1 MNISKHIESL
11 EGYIRLIK
19 LLSKIRFGVWCIWP
33 ILNDRDVICFLNR
46 EKGSDFCESLKAILF
61 DLYLGNKGGD
71 KGELRSFVE
80 DVEAFD
86 WDHDGVAES
95 EECASQG
102 AMDLLGGISSLINGC
117 IEGRDDYFAN
127 CAEVA
132 INRLDYLIDFERLPE
147 CLLDKEVD
155 NQIVAVN
162 SLLNDGEDALLL
174 DDRDAW
180 GDHGL

>member
-1 MNISKHIESL
+1 MNISKHIENL
-11 EGYIRLIK
+11 ERDIKLIK
-19 LLSKIRFGVWCIWP
+19 LLSKVRFGVWCIWP
-33 ILNDRDVICFLNR
+33 ILNDRGVICFLN
-46 EKGSDFCESLKAILF
+46 KVKSPNYCESLKAILV
-61 DLYLGNKGGD
+61 DLYLGNRCED

-80 DVEAFD
+80 GVEAFD

-132 INRLDYLIDFERLPE
+132 INRLYYLVDFEILPE
-147 CLLDKEVD
+147 YLLDKEAD
-155 NQIVAVN
+155 NQVVAMN
-162 SLLNDGEDALLL
+162 SLLNDGEDALSL
-174 DDRDAW
+174 DDRDVW
-180 GDHGL
+180 GGYGL